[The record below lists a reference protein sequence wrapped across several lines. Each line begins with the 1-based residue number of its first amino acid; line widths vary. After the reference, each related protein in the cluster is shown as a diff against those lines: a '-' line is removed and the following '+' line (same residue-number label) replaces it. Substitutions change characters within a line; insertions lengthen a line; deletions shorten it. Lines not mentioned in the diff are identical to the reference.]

1 MRFLSTRPRTRNPG
15 PSGQPQPQRPSEEDY
30 ICTFC
35 EYTLFYGSEEARKR
49 AIRSRRREL
58 RRKQTI
64 KTRAKN
70 VADGKGKGNLGR
82 EEDDWDE
89 DEDGGEGGAE
99 GCHGRCSYVDLVAE
113 RDPC

>member
-1 MRFLSTRPRTRNPG
+1 MRFLSTRPHTRTPG
-15 PSGQPQPQRPSEEDY
+15 PTGQLPPSRPSEEDY

-49 AIRSRRREL
+49 AIRFRRREL

-82 EEDDWDE
+82 EEDEWDE
-89 DEDGGEGGAE
+89 DEEDGGE
-99 GCHGRCSYVDLVAE
+99 GCHGRCS
-113 RDPC
+113 